1 MLKTKYNSP
10 LDGFVCHGV
19 ISNGGFTYVLLVDM
33 TGQALIRR
41 ITADQTE
48 MIYSLMPSPNTDN
61 KVQIGNAIQQFWANY
76 SAGPFQY
83 LFQL

>member
-1 MLKTKYNSP
+1 MLKTKYANP
-10 LDGFVCHGV
+10 LEGFVCHGV
-19 ISNGGFTYVLLVDM
+19 ITDSFTYVLLVDM

-41 ITADQTE
+41 ITSDQTQ
-48 MIYSLMPSPNTDN
+48 MLYSIMPNPNTDN
-61 KVQIGNAIQQFWANY
+61 KAQIAEAIQVFWANY